1 MVYPYDGILYNLKK
15 YLMVWKN
22 DYNTVLR
29 KKQEVL
35 PPPSNTLVWKYL
47 KDIMLNETSQ
57 TYKRII
63 TV

>member
-1 MVYPYDGILYNLKK
+1 MSKYIMVYPYDGILYNLKK

-35 PPPSNTLVWKYL
+35 PPHQIL
-47 KDIMLNETSQ
+47 
-57 TYKRII
+57 
-63 TV
+63 